1 MRHSSV
7 RPCPPPPPLLKC
19 NNLGKAFQQF
29 SPWKTQQ
36 TKAVAFVALP
46 SDFDSPSRR
55 TKNHM
60 RLWAKQAYR
69 EGERCCHSSQVS
81 IIINSPSLHCFARD
95 LHVCACRAY
104 VWAHARGA
112 ASAWQVCPVCPVCI
126 MTSSR
131 PMNTRQGDNTIQSV
145 TATVT

>member
-7 RPCPPPPPLLKC
+7 HPCTPPPPLPEC

-60 RLWAKQAYR
+60 RLWAKEAYR

-81 IIINSPSLHCFARD
+81 IIINSPSSTALPVICMCVRVGHMYELMREEQQVPGKSAQSAR
-95 LHVCACRAY
+95 
-104 VWAHARGA
+104 
-112 ASAWQVCPVCPVCI
+112 SA
-126 MTSSR
+126 
-131 PMNTRQGDNTIQSV
+131 
-145 TATVT
+145 